1 MASCSLTF
9 AGRDPIT
16 GQADIRCLS
25 GGGKKRRSI
34 KRNIMKR
41 KTTKRKTTR
50 RKSNSR
56 KQKMSKKKLDRVID
70 ALCSRMKRRCT
81 PRYKKLLKKIVMKNI

>member
-1 MASCSLTF
+1 MGSCSLTF

-16 GQADIRCLS
+16 GQADIRCL
-25 GGGKKRRSI
+25 GGGGRKRRRSI
-34 KRNIMKR
+34 KHNI
-41 KTTKRKTTR
+41 TKRKTTR
-50 RKSNSR
+50 RKPKSR
-56 KQKMSKKKLDRVID
+56 KPKMSKKKLDRVID

>member
-1 MASCSLTF
+1 MGSCSLTF

-25 GGGKKRRSI
+25 GGGGKKRRSI
-34 KRNIMKR
+34 KR

-50 RKSNSR
+50 RKPKSR
-56 KQKMSKKKLDRVID
+56 TPKMSKKKLDRVID